1 MTLTLGEMIRLFREH
16 NGMSMQ
22 DFAEKAGITKAY
34 ISLLEKGADPRS
46 GKPIKP
52 TIDTLDSVATAM
64 GTTAPD
70 LLLKMGDD
78 DKTIDTYP
86 YKAEIE
92 LEAAWTQHKSTTW
105 AGKEKG
111 RPFGRSLSC
120 GRLLSVVYVSGVFG
134 YPPVPADL
142 HGLKLSAEDLLP
154 GCCRVNPL
162 ACSPLFEW

>member
-22 DFAEKAGITKAY
+22 DFADKAGITKAY

-92 LEAAWTQHKSTTW
+92 IEASKLNAAKL
-105 AGKEKG
+105 K
-111 RPFGRSLSC
+111 
-120 GRLLSVVYVSGVFG
+120 RLLAYARF
-134 YPPVPADL
+134 L
-142 HGLKLSAEDLLP
+142 QQED
-154 GCCRVNPL
+154 
-162 ACSPLFEW
+162 SDD